1 MKKNDKKISFVYDL
15 TDEYHII
22 GICSHLKEY
31 KLCWHLN
38 KILNSNL
45 SKLEDFSFSNK
56 NVTGENYS
64 FFYYNDKNNRNNI
77 FLLSNKNDNMTLL
90 EKIPEADFLLIVK
103 GVFSGKRIEEIISA
117 LKKTSNILTVFSVNM
132 DKIKE
137 MNSFLT
143 ELELYQ
149 MSFEERPKKI
159 RR

>member
-15 TDEYHII
+15 TDEYQII

-31 KLCWHLN
+31 KLCWNIN

-45 SKLEDFSFSNK
+45 SKWEDFSFSTK
-56 NVTGENYS
+56 NVSGGNFS
-64 FFYYNDKNNRNNI
+64 FFYYNDLNNRNNI
-77 FLLSNKNDNMTLL
+77 FLLSNKNDNMVLL
-90 EKIPEADFLLIVK
+90 DKIPEADFLLIIK
-103 GVFSGKRIEEIISA
+103 GVFSDKRIEEIISA
-117 LKKTSNILTVFSVNM
+117 LKKISNILTVFSVDMN
-132 DKIKE
+132 KIKE

-149 MSFEERPKKI
+149 MSVEERPKKI